1 MSADVER
8 LTADSG
14 VLIGV
19 RGRAVPGDRFASLF
33 LRFKA
38 GTLKLACDDDTDEII
53 VSVIDGDVGESD
65 VRHGA
70 LADLDGLTLEYA
82 WELRNHRGYVDGFQV
97 RLRDGHG
104 REETLQFEVGA
115 SAIDVRRVV
124 R

>member
-1 MSADVER
+1 MSPEVER

-14 VLIGV
+14 ELIDVTGC
-19 RGRAVPGDRFASLF
+19 ALPGDRFTTLF

-53 VSVIDGDVGESD
+53 VSIIDGEVGQQDVLCD
-65 VRHGA
+65 R
-70 LADLDGLTLEYA
+70 LADLAGLTLDYA
-82 WELRNHRGYVDGFQV
+82 WELRNHRGYLDGFQV
-97 RLRDGHG
+97 RLRDAHG

-115 SAIDVRRVV
+115 SAMDVRRVV